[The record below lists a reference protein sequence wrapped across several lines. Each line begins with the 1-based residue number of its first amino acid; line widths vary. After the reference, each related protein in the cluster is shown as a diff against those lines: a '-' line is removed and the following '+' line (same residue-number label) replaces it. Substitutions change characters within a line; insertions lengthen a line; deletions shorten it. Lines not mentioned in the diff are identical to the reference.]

1 MTERPQRACSGPP
14 KAGSLPYS
22 AGPGSAAALP
32 RQAGPKRGGE
42 SGGGADQA
50 GRECHR
56 DLGAQDAVPADD
68 MRSDRDEIKVEL
80 PELPSRFPPGVGRA
94 LLRILLD
101 VREARARPSPGG

>member
-22 AGPGSAAALP
+22 AGPGSAALP
-32 RQAGPKRGGE
+32 RQADLKRGGY
-42 SGGGADQA
+42 SGSGADQA
-50 GRECHR
+50 GHERRC
-56 DLGAQDAVPADD
+56 DLGRQDAVPVDD
-68 MRSDRDEIKVEL
+68 VRSDRDEIEVEL